1 MLDTVNFT
9 VRPITDCHLANLTAW
24 SQSIRVISYDRFCHA
39 MLYVSR
45 MISAAYAVMRCTV
58 YVRLSVTFVHSVETN
73 KRIFTIFLP
82 SDSQTIL
89 VFSYQ
94 KSCQYSDADT
104 PPNVDVE
111 YAGAVGKN
119 RDLWANIWLHRVLW
133 TVQYTAAMDH
143 GELMTLAGKRRSLLM
158 AGDDDEKYDKKP
170 QHYAEENRAA
180 FNGTQW

>member
-89 VFSYQ
+89 VFLYWTSQ
-94 KSCQYSDADT
+94 QYSDGS
-104 PPNVDVE
+104 VE
-111 YAGAVGKN
+111 CRWGRQKS
-119 RDLWANIWLHRVLW
+119 RFSANSWLHRVLC
-133 TVQYTAAMDH
+133 TLGAASVIYSVRRTTASCWH
-143 GELMTLAGKRRSLLM
+143 
-158 AGDDDEKYDKKP
+158 
-170 QHYAEENRAA
+170 
-180 FNGTQW
+180 